1 MLNKAIDIKQALIGW
16 RREFHMQPELGF
28 QEIQTAAR
36 VSEILKAKG
45 LQVRTGVGRTG
56 VVADLGQG
64 DPIIAVRADMDAL
77 PLQEEND
84 VAYASQ
90 VPGAMHACGHDAHIA
105 IGLGVATL
113 LSEEKFPGTIRF
125 LFQPAEEI
133 GDDEGISG
141 APRMIEDGA
150 MEGINTIIALHVDS
164 SIATGDISVGAGPI
178 TASVDT
184 FYATIHGKGGHG
196 SEPHKV
202 IDPIYIAGHVI
213 LGLHGIISR
222 RLDPFDAAVVSIGSI
237 HGGETD
243 NVIPERVKIS
253 GTIRYLKPEVKEQ
266 IHSEI
271 RRALEIAK
279 TMGGDFELKIE
290 FGCPSVSNDP
300 ALVDLL
306 REVTSELLG
315 EGHIEPVEPEMG
327 GEDFSFFSNQVPGAM
342 FNLGCLIDGDE
353 RFHHN
358 PQFDIDEDCLPIGT
372 AILAETALRLLQSS

>member
-1 MLNKAIDIKQALIGW
+1 
-16 RREFHMQPELGF
+16 
-28 QEIQTAAR
+28 
-36 VSEILKAKG
+36 
-45 LQVRTGVGRTG
+45 
-56 VVADLGQG
+56 
-64 DPIIAVRADMDAL
+64 
-77 PLQEEND
+77 
-84 VAYASQ
+84 
-90 VPGAMHACGHDAHIA
+90 MHACGHDAHIA

-150 MEGINTIIALHVDS
+150 MEGIKTIIALHVDS

-237 HGGETD
+237 QGGETD